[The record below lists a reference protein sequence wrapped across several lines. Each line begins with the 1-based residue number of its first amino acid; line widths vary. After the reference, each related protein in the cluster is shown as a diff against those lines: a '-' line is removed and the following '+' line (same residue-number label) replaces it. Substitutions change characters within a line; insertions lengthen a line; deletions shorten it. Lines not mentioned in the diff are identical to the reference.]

1 MQPFGNSL
9 VLMTFTGRELK
20 ALLEAQSLTD
30 DRSVMQPSAGFTY
43 TWQTDA
49 PQGERIRDVLF
60 DGKPLDLDANYRISV
75 NSFMAEGGDG
85 FVMLRDGRDR
95 KGGGQDLDALITYL
109 EAATRIP
116 NSDPRIKRL
125 P

>member
-20 ALLEAQSLTD
+20 ALLESQNPAD

-49 PQGERIRDVLF
+49 PQGERTRDILL
-60 DGKPLDLDANYRISV
+60 DGKPLDLDASYRISV

-85 FVMLRDGRDR
+85 FVLLRNGADR
-95 KGGGQDLDALITYL
+95 KGGGQDLDALIAYL

-116 NSDPRIKRL
+116 NSEPRIKRL